1 MNAAK
6 EKEVGAPGGA
16 RVALAGKSHSGTL
29 SPALDPVLARRDV
42 WRGREP
48 HPTTPTVASGR
59 RVLDAALPGGGWPLG
74 ALTEIC
80 SAQAGLGELSLML
93 PALVRLAAPDRWLGF
108 VAPPYPLYAPA
119 LAQAG
124 LPLARCLVVTPQKN
138 APWAAEQLLRG
149 GACAAVLLWSD
160 EDDAQV
166 LRRLQ
171 LAAEAGGAL
180 AVLYRPLQAAQRVS
194 PAALRL
200 RLGADRRAEVF
211 KCRGT
216 TWHAERGLR
225 FNLSSPCGNGFSL
238 GRGLARA
245 ERAPT
250 EPAW

>member
-6 EKEVGAPGGA
+6 EKGVGAPGGA
-16 RVALAGKSHSGTL
+16 RVTLAGKSHSGTL

-48 HPTTPTVASGR
+48 HATTPTVASGR

-124 LPLARCLVVTPQKN
+124 LPLARCLVVTHHGGDLPGDVGR
-138 APWAAEQLLRG
+138 AELLGVGHDVRRRGAAERR
-149 GACAAVLLWSD
+149 AAVGEGSAGRVL
-160 EDDAQV
+160 DARPRARV
-166 LRRLQ
+166 RPRR
-171 LAAEAGGAL
+171 GR
-180 AVLYRPLQAAQRVS
+180 RP
-194 PAALRL
+194 
-200 RLGADRRAEVF
+200 
-211 KCRGT
+211 
-216 TWHAERGLR
+216 
-225 FNLSSPCGNGFSL
+225 
-238 GRGLARA
+238 
-245 ERAPT
+245 
-250 EPAW
+250 